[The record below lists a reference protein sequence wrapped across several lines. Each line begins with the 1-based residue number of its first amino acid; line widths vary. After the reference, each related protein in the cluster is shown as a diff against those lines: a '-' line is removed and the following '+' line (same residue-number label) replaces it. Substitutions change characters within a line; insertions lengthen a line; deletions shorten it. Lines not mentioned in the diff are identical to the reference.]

1 MELLI
6 FDSRNRNFVLHEVN
20 VEQIFHRLKKYERKQ
35 LQENKT
41 NNTATATAVNAD
53 EIIDN
58 LDDF

>member
-1 MELLI
+1 MTPEI
-6 FDSRNRNFVLHEVN
+6 RNFVLHEVN